1 MSTSTIALCRIQRV
15 SRHLSRTMASAT
27 SSTAKSVVVGS
38 DHGGFDLKVQI
49 VEHLKA
55 QGVVVE
61 DVGCHSA
68 ARCDYPDIASLAGK
82 AVADGR
88 HAQGIVVCG
97 SGIGI
102 SIAANKVPGIR
113 CALLHDHYGAV
124 MCRRHN
130 NANMM
135 ALGGRVTGVEVAKEI
150 VDAFLS
156 TEFDGGRHEARVGKI
171 MSIC

>member
-1 MSTSTIALCRIQRV
+1 MTFLTLLC
-15 SRHLSRTMASAT
+15 
-27 SSTAKSVVVGS
+27 
-38 DHGGFDLKVQI
+38 
-49 VEHLKA
+49 
-55 QGVVVE
+55 
-61 DVGCHSA
+61 
-68 ARCDYPDIASLAGK
+68 PSLF
-82 AVADGR
+82 
-88 HAQGIVVCG
+88 QGIVVCG

-156 TEFDGGRHEARVGKI
+156 TGFDGGRHETRVGKI

>member
-1 MSTSTIALCRIQRV
+1 
-15 SRHLSRTMASAT
+15 MASAASAAT
-27 SSTAKSVVVGS
+27 KSVVVGS
-38 DHGGFDLKVQI
+38 DHGGFELKVQI

-82 AVADGR
+82 AVAEGR
-88 HAQGIVVCG
+88 CAQGIVVCG

>member
-1 MSTSTIALCRIQRV
+1 MTSVAAASSNEV
-15 SRHLSRTMASAT
+15 SANSSA
-27 SSTAKSVVVGS
+27 VVIGS
-38 DHGGFDLKVQI
+38 DHGGFDLKVQL
-49 VEHLKA
+49 VEHLKSK
-55 QGVVVE
+55 GITVK

-68 ARCDYPDIASLAGK
+68 TRCDYPDIASLAGK
-82 AVADGR
+82 AVADGTF
-88 HAQGIVVCG
+88 QKGIVVCG

-102 SIAANKVPGIR
+102 SIAANKVPGVR

-150 VDAFLS
+150 VDAFL
-156 TEFDGGRHEARVGKI
+156 TTNFDGGRHEARVGKI
-171 MSIC
+171 MAIC